1 MKYFW
6 LWNQIILVNRIRFK
20 FYQRKETIRI
30 AKFKTVETRNERVF
44 FVAVERNENASFILF
59 TGIGFIVST
68 FERGRIT
75 AFDTVSFRNSYFWC
89 STARLS
95 PRRRTMKR
103 SVDLVRLVFV
113 CLLRKR
119 ARYAPLT
126 HPLGRDPN
134 LSNRNGSMLG
144 LFLFRISSPI
154 SHRDRETLETG
165 SA

>member
-1 MKYFW
+1 
-6 LWNQIILVNRIRFK
+6 
-20 FYQRKETIRI
+20 
-30 AKFKTVETRNERVF
+30 
-44 FVAVERNENASFILF
+44 
-59 TGIGFIVST
+59 
-68 FERGRIT
+68 
-75 AFDTVSFRNSYFWC
+75 
-89 STARLS
+89 
-95 PRRRTMKR
+95 MKR

-144 LFLFRISSPI
+144 LFLFKISFPI